1 MGRANGWTA
10 RARLT
15 WAAVVLAGVLVLLAA
30 LLPVAGGG
38 PAAGPAPADWL
49 VLAALAGAAVL
60 LALRPVELGPDWK
73 VSLANAPAFALAL
86 LFPPAWAAPA
96 GAAAMAA
103 TQILARRPARVA
115 LFNVAQ
121 RTLAVAGAAATAAG
135 VAGRAPGDAGRAG
148 LAALAG
154 AAVYFVINTGS
165 VAAMAAARRGTG
177 WPAAWRD
184 LARTDGPAEAGLLAA
199 GALLAVLLR
208 AAPAAVVFVAPP
220 VWLAR
225 RVLADAGRLRRV
237 NARLEAALDD
247 QRRFLADAAHEL
259 RTPVASLRAHVAL
272 LRQAVAAAPAGGSE
286 PRGEDAAVTEMLAQM
301 TQETAR
307 LSALLADLLTLAR
320 ADEGAP
326 ATVAPV
332 DLEELLVAVYREV
345 QPLAGGVRLTLDVD
359 AGAGAPVVRGDPER
373 LRQML
378 LNLVTNALRF
388 TPAGGRVTLSCRQGD
403 GHAVLRVADSGAG
416 IAAADL
422 PHVFDRFY
430 RADAARAR
438 DAAGAGSGAG
448 GAGLG
453 LSIARWAAE
462 THGGTITATS
472 APGRGSVFTVRLP
485 LGPSGGPPGRAPAPR
500 PT

>member
-1 MGRANGWTA
+1 MGRAKGWTA

-15 WAAVVLAGVLVLLAA
+15 WAAVVLAGVLVLVAA
-30 LLPVAGGG
+30 LLP
-38 PAAGPAPADWL
+38 PAPTEWI
-49 VLAALAGAAVL
+49 VLAALAVAAVL

-121 RTLAVAGAAATAAG
+121 RTLAVAGASATAAG
-135 VAGRAPGDAGRAG
+135 VAGRGPAFAGF
-148 LAALAG
+148 AALAG
-154 AAVYFVINTGS
+154 AAVYFAINTGS

-199 GALLAVLLR
+199 GALLAVLIR
-208 AAPAAVVFVAPP
+208 AAPAAVVFLAPP

-225 RVLADAGRLRRV
+225 RVLADAGRIRRL
-237 NARLEAALDD
+237 NARLEAALGE

-272 LRQAVAAAPAGGSE
+272 LRQAVVAVPGGGGE
-286 PRGEDAAVTEMLAQM
+286 ARGEDAAVAEMLAQM
-301 TQETAR
+301 TEETAR

-359 AGAGAPVVRGDPER
+359 AGDGAPVVRGDPER

-378 LNLVTNALRF
+378 LNLVTNAIRF
-388 TPAGGRVTLSCRQGD
+388 TPDGGRVTLSCRQED
-403 GHAVLRVADSGAG
+403 GHAVLRVEDSGAG

-438 DAAGAGSGAG
+438 DATGARSPAG

-485 LGPSGGPPGRAPAPR
+485 LG
-500 PT
+500 T